1 MKRTLLLSVVAT
13 TLLAAGCARQQPESP
28 PVAAPDRIG
37 SCSVADTKPTMQSA
51 KPIHASVDLDHDGVG
66 DAVKVTLPGSACPH
80 LMFTRLGDGRVI
92 SLDLGTVDLSLGTG
106 RRVVVPKRDGDLLAV
121 QQVHPRGGFQEHLY
135 GWDGTAFAEVTAA
148 GQPVIPF
155 VATDSKGGYVS
166 VSCAGGALVVQEAV
180 AHTPPGIVF
189 AWDVRETSYPLHG
202 NKATAGAARKT
213 ADNVL
218 DERLGSMFPQLT
230 KREMFRGCAPG

>member
-92 SLDLGTVDLSLGTG
+92 SLDLGTVELSLGTG
-106 RRVVVPKRDGDLLAV
+106 RRVVVPKRDGDLLA
-121 QQVHPRGGFQEHLY
+121 G
-135 GWDGTAFAEVTAA
+135 
-148 GQPVIPF
+148 
-155 VATDSKGGYVS
+155 
-166 VSCAGGALVVQEAV
+166 
-180 AHTPPGIVF
+180 
-189 AWDVRETSYPLHG
+189 
-202 NKATAGAARKT
+202 
-213 ADNVL
+213 VL
-218 DERLGSMFPQLT
+218 STTIG
-230 KREMFRGCAPG
+230 APGPCVSGTTLWLPMRVSARLT